1 MHLRSEIKPFM
12 QHLKVKN
19 VCFGLLLLLF
29 SFPFLVHAQK
39 WNISLKPTLSIA
51 TGDFAAHKLHTG
63 SFAETGFS
71 GSLAIDYPIYKRWKI
86 ALEGG
91 LALHAVDVA
100 ALGLATVQ
108 SDPFMEDVY
117 IRSEA
122 IRNTYLLAGANYTF
136 DLPFKLRA
144 EAGIKAGVMRSE
156 TPYQLYKPRY
166 FLTGPEYYEITSAM
180 DYSLALSAE
189 LAMLYPIQNCY
200 EAGMSLQWLS
210 ASPAFGF
217 NTSSGIRVDK
227 RPVQM
232 LNIAFMWRFH
242 L

>member
-1 MHLRSEIKPFM
+1 M
-12 QHLKVKN
+12 QHLKVRN
-19 VCFGLLLLLF
+19 VYSGMLILLF
-29 SFPFLVHAQK
+29 SFHFSAYAQK
-39 WNISLKPTLSIA
+39 WNISLEPALSIA
-51 TGDFAAHKLHTG
+51 TGDYAAHKLYTG
-63 SFAETGFS
+63 SFAATGFN
-71 GSLAIDYPIYKRWKI
+71 GSLELNYAIDQRLIL

-91 LALHAVDVA
+91 TSLHAVDVA

-122 IRNTYLLAGANYTF
+122 NRNTYLLAGAKYTF
-136 DLPFKLRA
+136 NLPLKLHS

-180 DYSLALSAE
+180 DYSFALSSEMA
-189 LAMLYPIQNCY
+189 LLYPIENCY
-200 EAGMSLQWLS
+200 EVGLGLQWLS

-232 LNIAFMWRFH
+232 LNIAFRWRF
-242 L
+242 LL